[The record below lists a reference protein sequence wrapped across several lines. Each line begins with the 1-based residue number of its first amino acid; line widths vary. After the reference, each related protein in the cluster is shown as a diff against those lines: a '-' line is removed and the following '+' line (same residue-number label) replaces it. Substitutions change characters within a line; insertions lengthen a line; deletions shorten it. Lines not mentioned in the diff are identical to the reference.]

1 MSFFVYIQ
9 YLTKEGTPKL
19 VSGTNIGWLFTT
31 VSDFIIAIIPKSR
44 KLYFISWNNAL
55 KNELIRAYS
64 LFMDNIE
71 PLPSWATI
79 DLITID
85 KIKNT
90 KALRLNLDKLIEE
103 FPQYISEYRLI
114 GMNEYLNILEKE
126 LA

>member
-1 MSFFVYIQ
+1 
-9 YLTKEGTPKL
+9 
-19 VSGTNIGWLFTT
+19 
-31 VSDFIIAIIPKSR
+31 
-44 KLYFISWNNAL
+44 
-55 KNELIRAYS
+55 
-64 LFMDNIE
+64 MDNIE
-71 PLPSWATI
+71 PLPDWLTV

-90 KALRLNLDKLIEE
+90 KVLRLNLDKLIEE

>member
-1 MSFFVYIQ
+1 MVIYNSDYIITVVPG
-9 YLTKEGTPKL
+9 TK
-19 VSGTNIGWLFTT
+19 
-31 VSDFIIAIIPKSR
+31 
-44 KLYFISWNNAL
+44 KLYSITWYNGLHKA
-55 KNELIRAYS
+55 LIRAYS

-71 PLPSWATI
+71 PLPDWLTV

-90 KALRLNLDKLIEE
+90 KVLRLNLDKLIKE